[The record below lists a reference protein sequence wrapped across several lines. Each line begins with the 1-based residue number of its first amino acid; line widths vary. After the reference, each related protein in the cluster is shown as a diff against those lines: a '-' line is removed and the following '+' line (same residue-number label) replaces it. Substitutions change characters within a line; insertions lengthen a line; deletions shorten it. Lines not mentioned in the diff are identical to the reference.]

1 MTATT
6 NGPKRTVIAFP
17 ETPHLSFN
25 SESESSIFTP
35 GSGSS
40 SSVEIIGSMEKSRD
54 SVTTEEDSV
63 FPDAEIRH
71 RVKADVHA
79 QNVPSMET
87 KEEGPP
93 DSEDPPSE
101 SYSTAEEGKRLP
113 ASQTSATKTASREPY
128 FCPEAKLMVFPAS
141 PKEATNYLKTQ
152 NNSKKPFYCPELKL
166 WYHLGLLGGSA
177 EDLKKGKPCGK
188 MR

>member
-1 MTATT
+1 M
-6 NGPKRTVIAFP
+6 
-17 ETPHLSFN
+17 
-25 SESESSIFTP
+25 
-35 GSGSS
+35 
-40 SSVEIIGSMEKSRD
+40 
-54 SVTTEEDSV
+54 

-71 RVKADVHA
+71 RVKANVHT
-79 QNVPSMET
+79 QNVLSMET

-166 WYHLGLLGGSA
+166 MVDSCSPLWYHLGMLGGSA
-177 EDLKKGKPCGK
+177 EDLKKGKPCSN
-188 MR
+188 MW